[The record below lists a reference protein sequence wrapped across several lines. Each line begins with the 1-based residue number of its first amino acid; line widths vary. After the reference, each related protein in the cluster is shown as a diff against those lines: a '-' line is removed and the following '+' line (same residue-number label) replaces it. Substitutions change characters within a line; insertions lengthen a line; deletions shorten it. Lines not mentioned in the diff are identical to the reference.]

1 MEAQPATNGA
11 APAPSPTVNAPAP
24 VVIQAP
30 APAPTPVAAPASAAP
45 AQAQTAGA
53 APAMNAAPAAAPA
66 VGGQLTTATE
76 QPATGAAPERQQGS
90 WLANP
95 LVWGVVLMWVI
106 LFIIRRKDNKKAQE
120 AKEKLNNSL
129 VRGARVVTIGRIHGE
144 VVSVTDTT
152 FTIKPDP
159 KHDFTLTF
167 EREAFMRLESD
178 GQEAPRG

>member
-1 MEAQPATNGA
+1 MEAQPAANGA

-24 VVIQAP
+24 VVIPAP
-30 APAPTPVAAPASAAP
+30 APAPTPVASAAP

-66 VGGQLTTATE
+66 SAVGGQLTTATE
-76 QPATGAAPERQQGS
+76 QPAPGAAPERPQGS
-90 WLANP
+90 WLASP

-144 VVSVTDTT
+144 VVNVTDTT